1 MKAVLDTNILIDYLK
16 GVEKARRELSRYSR
30 VLVSV
35 ITRIELLV
43 GARDESE
50 AGVIR
55 DLLGSFDE
63 VALTRTIAERAILIR
78 KEHGMKIPDAIVY
91 ATAKE
96 SECLIV
102 SRNSR
107 DFHPDWPDVRM
118 PYRL

>member
-16 GVEKARRELSRYSR
+16 GIEEARQELSRYSR
-30 VLVSV
+30 ILVSL

-55 DLLGSFDE
+55 DLLASYDE
-63 VALTRTIAERAILIR
+63 VVLTSAIAEQAIRIR

-96 SECLIV
+96 SECQIV
-102 SRNSR
+102 SRNTK

-118 PYRL
+118 PYRI